1 MVTLTELS
9 MPEVR
14 IREQRHVRVGLEHVG
29 QIGLLDFPG
38 DIDMIR
44 VRGRRGRGSGKKGV
58 PVRGRKRTAYRIESA
73 SPDTPLSGKR
83 IARGLAFRL
92 NVIL

>member
-44 VRGRRGRGSGKKGV
+44 VRGRRGRGF
-58 PVRGRKRTAYRIESA
+58 
-73 SPDTPLSGKR
+73 GKR
-83 IARGLAFRL
+83 AKENRVLESSYNWSGMKMETRLART
-92 NVIL
+92 VPP

>member
-14 IREQRHVRVGLEHVG
+14 IREQRHVRVGLKHVG
-29 QIGLLDFPG
+29 QIGLSDFPG

-44 VRGRRGRGSGKKGV
+44 VRGRRGRGF
-58 PVRGRKRTAYRIESA
+58 
-73 SPDTPLSGKR
+73 GKR
-83 IARGLAFRL
+83 AKENRVPDRISKLGYAIIWEEKSACRSAWFSIPPQRPK
-92 NVIL
+92 